1 MPQRLT
7 ESVGPTHLLCGRVL
21 ERERERERKRR
32 SGKEGYFFGGGKG
45 RKKVMKKHPAEKNY
59 LKKKEIK

>member
-1 MPQRLT
+1 
-7 ESVGPTHLLCGRVL
+7 LCGRVL

-59 LKKKEIK
+59 LKKKK